1 MADVL
6 IGQGLSALPGTGQGQ
21 VFWGQVR
28 RAQYTLRGFTAST
41 TTPFSGNTPAGILVY
56 DSALAYA
63 GTSGNTPGA
72 EFDMD
77 HVDGLQFIVSND
89 GSGQT
94 LSGIT
99 LTDWDTLPS
108 GVAVPG
114 QSYTTATNVAT
125 GASVTLSSLSL
136 ATGQAVRL
144 WVPIVAGSLRQW
156 YVNPTYAA
164 AVTSGTGGLE
174 VRTIPTYGSV
184 RLTGRNATGP
194 TLLATLPYTDF
205 TASANFRSAFSGKLS
220 RSASRR
226 TITLITT
233 LDQPIS
239 DIKGLVVDSSAVSQ
253 AGIPA
258 ALTGVGL
265 YVEFDFAGVI
275 ANTQYYEWN
284 SDQYTALAGI
294 GDSFIVNWTM
304 GATAATSGN
313 VYLFVTEQ

>member
-6 IGQGLSALPGTGQGQ
+6 VGQGLSALPGTGQGQ

-77 HVDGLQFIVSND
+77 HVDGLQIIISND

-136 ATGQAVRL
+136 ASGQAVRL
-144 WVPIVAGSLRQW
+144 WVPIVAGALRQW

-164 AVTSGTGGLE
+164 AVTSGTGSLE

-184 RLTGRNATGP
+184 RLTSSNAITAAIQTVTTAGTRVQLPSIACREVTLIALKDNTGSIYVGGGNVSSSVYGAE
-194 TLLATLPYTDF
+194 LQAKD
-205 TASANFRSAFSGKLS
+205 S
-220 RSASRR
+220 
-226 TITLITT
+226 ITLA
-233 LDQPIS
+233 LDNAS
-239 DIKGLVVDSSAVSQ
+239 LAWLDCSVSGEGVSYVAV
-253 AGIPA
+253 
-258 ALTGVGL
+258 
-265 YVEFDFAGVI
+265 
-275 ANTQYYEWN
+275 
-284 SDQYTALAGI
+284 
-294 GDSFIVNWTM
+294 
-304 GATAATSGN
+304 
-313 VYLFVTEQ
+313 